1 MTRVARRW
9 LCRCLAGS
17 LLLVAVGAACGS
29 SPVQLPAEEAQG
41 QGRVVFVT
49 STPGPRPT
57 LWPTFTPHP
66 TPVAEVLVTATPAAA
81 ESAPVLSP
89 TATVGPSG
97 TGAGRLW
104 GGEVGRVRVASVP
117 TASPVGV
124 AADGEPPTPE
134 PGVGLGEE
142 PDAEVVVVDG
152 EVREVPRGQRVPL
165 GGGMGFITVRL
176 YALFPYQY
184 ESAPRFLTHGDV
196 GWPAGVD
203 FISRGSR
210 YVYWAIEFDDSE
222 AADGWSK
229 TFFFRWVDDVVFAET
244 GKVMLEAPTQAR
256 EGANTVYLGVGR
268 PAPGFWQPGQYT
280 VSLLDGSFEEILAHS
295 FDVR

>member
-1 MTRVARRW
+1 MTRRVRRW
-9 LCRCLAGS
+9 FCRFLAGS
-17 LLLVAVGAACGS
+17 LLLAVAGSGCGS
-29 SPVQLPAEEAQG
+29 DPVELPAEEARR

-66 TPVAEVLVTATPAAA
+66 TPATEILVTATPAAA
-81 ESAPVLSP
+81 GPLPVLSP

-97 TGAGRLW
+97 LGTARAVERGS
-104 GGEVGRVRVASVP
+104 VRVASVP
-117 TASPVGV
+117 TAIPDGG
-124 AADGEPPTPE
+124 DGEGEAATPE

-142 PDAEVVVVDG
+142 PEADVVVVDG
-152 EVREVPRGQRVPL
+152 EVREVPRGQRVSL
-165 GGGMGFITVRL
+165 GEGMGFITVRL
-176 YALFPYQY
+176 HSLFPYQY
-184 ESAPRFLTHGDV
+184 ESPPRFLTHGDV

-210 YVYWAIEFDDSE
+210 YVYWAIEFEDSD

-229 TFFFRWVDDVVFAET
+229 SFFFRWVDDVVFAET
-244 GKVMLEAPTQAR
+244 GKVMLEAPTEAR
-256 EGANTVYLGVGR
+256 EGASTIYLGVGR
-268 PAPGFWQPGQYT
+268 PAPGFWQAGRYT
-280 VSLLDGSFEEILAHS
+280 VSLLDGGFEEILSHS